1 MPHFCPLLNLITSK
15 NEAVVMNHFLSIQQI
30 NVLQNRTNIA
40 HRIRHVQNHHLR
52 NLKERAYP
60 LFIRRR
66 KWHGTLPTYCE
77 YLCII
82 YLKWNSV
89 IFLGVPLVSLHHS
102 FSQLCSFLKASCH
115 SVVAEILAPA
125 HFDVT
130 LNDFISYVFDN
141 FLKIK
146 WEKCSRCYNQGSSS
160 KFRI

>member
-1 MPHFCPLLNLITSK
+1 MFSK
-15 NEAVVMNHFLSIQQI
+15 TEL
-30 NVLQNRTNIA
+30 
-40 HRIRHVQNHHLR
+40 
-52 NLKERAYP
+52 
-60 LFIRRR
+60 
-66 KWHGTLPTYCE
+66 TLPTESDTYRITTCEILKRERIRCLFAGAVAWYFANCE

-130 LNDFISYVFDN
+130 LNDFFSYVFDN

-146 WEKCSRCYNQGSSS
+146 WEKCSRCYYQGSSS
-160 KFRI
+160 RFRI

>member
-1 MPHFCPLLNLITSK
+1 MFSK
-15 NEAVVMNHFLSIQQI
+15 TEL
-30 NVLQNRTNIA
+30 
-40 HRIRHVQNHHLR
+40 
-52 NLKERAYP
+52 
-60 LFIRRR
+60 
-66 KWHGTLPTYCE
+66 TLPTESDTYRITTCEILESVSAVYSQAQVAWYFANCE
-77 YLCII
+77 YLFII

-130 LNDFISYVFDN
+130 LNDFFSYVFDN

-146 WEKCSRCYNQGSSS
+146 WEKCSRCYYQGSSS
-160 KFRI
+160 RFRI

>member
-1 MPHFCPLLNLITSK
+1 MFSK
-15 NEAVVMNHFLSIQQI
+15 TEL
-30 NVLQNRTNIA
+30 
-40 HRIRHVQNHHLR
+40 
-52 NLKERAYP
+52 
-60 LFIRRR
+60 
-66 KWHGTLPTYCE
+66 TLPTESDTYRITTCEILESVSAVYSQAQVAWYFANCE

-130 LNDFISYVFDN
+130 LNDFFSYVFDN

-146 WEKCSRCYNQGSSS
+146 WEKCSRCYYQGSSS
-160 KFRI
+160 RFRI

>member
-1 MPHFCPLLNLITSK
+1 MPHFCPLFNLITSK

-52 NLKERAYP
+52 NLKESVSAVYSQAQVAWY
-60 LFIRRR
+60 FAN
-66 KWHGTLPTYCE
+66 CE

-89 IFLGVPLVSLHHS
+89 IFLGVPLV
-102 FSQLCSFLKASCH
+102 FCSFLKASCH

-125 HFDVT
+125 HLDVP
-130 LNDFISYVFDN
+130 LNDFFSYVFDN

-146 WEKCSRCYNQGSSS
+146 WEKCSRCYYQGSSS
-160 KFRI
+160 RFRI

>member
-1 MPHFCPLLNLITSK
+1 MPHFCPLFNLITSK

-52 NLKERAYP
+52 NLKESVSAVYSQAQVAWY
-60 LFIRRR
+60 FAN
-66 KWHGTLPTYCE
+66 CE

-82 YLKWNSV
+82 FLKWNSV

-130 LNDFISYVFDN
+130 RNDFFSYVFDN

-146 WEKCSRCYNQGSSS
+146 WEKCSRCYYQGSSS
-160 KFRI
+160 RFRI